1 MDVGSLVT
9 RLMMD
14 ANQFDS
20 TINKS
25 QKEIAAFKS
34 KVEGVGRGVGS
45 VFNGIAGTALK
56 LVPAIAAGTTALG
69 AFNKILKS
77 SGSLAD
83 SFDKI
88 SLQVGS
94 SIDYIASRAADI
106 NFHNAIDGLKESLK
120 IAGQLADVLDRI
132 GTTDTYKAYE
142 DEVLNKLL
150 DRQRRARE
158 EYQLKPTKEN
168 EAKLN
173 AATDAV
179 RKQQIKVN
187 NTFAEQLKNQND
199 KIGTLKY
206 DIAKNAGFINDKR
219 ATQIAEILAKDQKR
233 LEMSQARYNKFNNKK
248 FKNPD
253 LFKAESGV
261 NILKNYSWEELN
273 ATKYLKKEFIP
284 YFEKVTGLKATK
296 RNYEEQRRFIP
307 ISNLEGLEEGG
318 ITELTKAFTERE
330 KLIAGNE
337 AANAQ
342 IAREQRKS
350 NDKVDKNNTKVN
362 TKLTNTNETLE
373 EINKNFEGAKALLS
387 LQLSEGNL
395 DKESYLKELLK
406 TTNNYIDKLYDP
418 LYANLEGVKDLRSA
432 AISAKEG
439 IIKQLSN
446 LNKSR
451 GETKLGNANFNLINS
466 NLYRQLERLIVS
478 QLGSYFNGREEEALI
493 SEGKRNS
500 IEYDIIKA
508 KVGDDVSDLIKDV
521 VDLNKSEMLNYG
533 DVLATILENDEL
545 ILDKKKASALFQE
558 AFGNQREI
566 LSSQVYDFLNAVR
579 IMSSLPE
586 EMAEEFRKLWVDL
599 AKNPEEVYNLPAAKD
614 PDIVNTASTVAL
626 ESIPDAFKFVS
637 DKRPISDIQNTRVG
651 AMLNLNVS
659 LDDLDNF
666 YKQNSPIQ
674 NIDDLKNTLSAFKDF
689 NRLNDLDFFNNLD
702 SKLTEI
708 DKSLQSRVKKLK
720 HTLLQ
725 LIDAKNFYEKQLK
738 TGKLI
743 TIDENGKEVV
753 GRDLTEEEKTKL
765 QNEVKAINNG
775 VPDFKKYID
784 ELESSQLATQ
794 KLIQISQVFGI
805 KQKEIKEGFDNFRS
819 ISSSIGEITSAFS
832 DLDGK
837 VGDFA
842 KTLGALNNFANVIAN
857 LVEKLKLLSEA
868 QKAAKIA
875 AEATG
880 VAINGETAATTTNTA
895 ATAAN
900 SAAKT
905 TSTTAN
911 NTSATSTTT
920 DTTAKTTNT
929 AATIANT
936 AATTTDTAV
945 STAKTAANVG
955 EAASEGTK
963 QASKL
968 PFPANIGAIAA
979 VLAAV
984 GGAAATIS
992 SLSRKKYATGGI
1004 VTGPG
1009 SSFSDSIP
1017 ISVSNGEMILN
1028 KSQQKNLFDLLNY
1041 GGGSSRGGGSSEVNF
1056 KILGENLVGSI
1067 NNRNKGRNKIL

>member
-1 MDVGSLVT
+1 MDVGSLVA
-9 RLMMD
+9 RLLMD

-25 QKEIAAFKS
+25 QKEVAAFKS
-34 KVEGVGRGVGS
+34 KVEGVGRGVSS
-45 VFNGIAGTALK
+45 VFNGMAGAALK

-77 SGSLAD
+77 SGSLSD

-88 SLQVGS
+88 ALQVGS
-94 SIDYIASRAADI
+94 SIDYIATRAAELD
-106 NFHNAIDGLKESLK
+106 FHNAIDGLKESLK

-142 DEVLNKLL
+142 DEILNKLL
-150 DRQRRARE
+150 DRERRARE
-158 EYQLKPTKEN
+158 EYRLKPTKEN

-187 NTFAEQLKNQND
+187 NKFAEQLKNQND

-206 DIAKNAGFINDKR
+206 GIANKAGFANDKR
-219 ATQIAEILAKDQKR
+219 ATQIAEILAKDQN
-233 LEMSQARYNKFNNKK
+233 LLDMSQARYTKFNNKK

-261 NILKNYSWEELN
+261 NILRDYSWEELN
-273 ATKYLKKEFIP
+273 ATKYLLKEFKP
-284 YFEKVTGLKATK
+284 FFEKVTGLKWSK
-296 RNYEEQRRFIP
+296 HNYEEQRRFIP
-307 ISNLEGLEEGG
+307 ISNLEGLKEGG
-318 ITELTKAFTERE
+318 DITELTNAFTERE
-330 KLIAGNE
+330 RLIAGNE

-362 TKLTNTNETLE
+362 IKLTNTNETLE
-373 EINKNFEGAKALLS
+373 DINKKFEDAKALLS

-432 AISAKEG
+432 AISAKDG
-439 IIKQLSN
+439 IIKQLSD

-451 GETKLGNANFNLINS
+451 RETKLGNANFNLINS

-478 QLGSYFNGREEEALI
+478 QLGSYLNGREVEALI
-493 SEGKRNS
+493 SEGKRS
-500 IEYDIIKA
+500 SLGYDIIKA
-508 KVGDDVSDLIKDV
+508 KVGDDVSDLIKDT

-558 AFGNQREI
+558 AFGDQREI
-566 LSSQVYDFLNAVR
+566 LSGQVYDFLNAVR

-586 EMAEEFRKLWVDL
+586 EMAEEFRKLWIDL
-599 AKNPEEVYNLPAAKD
+599 AKYPEKVYSLPTDKD
-614 PDIVNTASTVAL
+614 PNIVNTASTVAL
-626 ESIPDAFKFVS
+626 KSIPDALKFVS
-637 DKRPISDIQNTRVG
+637 DKRPISDVQNTRLG
-651 AMLNLNVS
+651 AKLDLDVS

-666 YKQNSPIQ
+666 YKQSSPIQ
-674 NIDDLKNTLSAFKDF
+674 NIDDLKDTLSAFKDF

-708 DKSLQSRVKKLK
+708 DKSLQSRIKKLK

-743 TIDENGKEVV
+743 TIDENGKEVE
-753 GRDLTEEEKTKL
+753 GRNLTEEEKTKL
-765 QNEVKAINNG
+765 QNEVQTINIG

-784 ELESSQLATQ
+784 ELEEAQLAEQ
-794 KLIQISQVFGI
+794 KLVQISQVFSI
-805 KQKEIKEGFDNFRS
+805 KQKEIKEKFDNFRS
-819 ISSSIGEITSAFS
+819 VSNSIGEITSAFS

-842 KTLGALNNFANVIAN
+842 KTLGALNNFANIIAN
-857 LVEKLKLLSEA
+857 LVEQLKLLSEA
-868 QKAAKIA
+868 KKASSIA
-875 AEATG
+875 DNAM
-880 VAINGETAATTTNTA
+880 TA
-895 ATAAN
+895 
-900 SAAKT
+900 
-905 TSTTAN
+905 STTA
-911 NTSATSTTT
+911 STT
-920 DTTAKTTNT
+920 A
-929 AATIANT
+929 ILANT
-936 AATTTDTAV
+936 AASGANAASNTVASAALTGTAV
-945 STAKTAANVG
+945 AASTAAGGLFAAAAAAAANTAANVA
-955 EAASEGTK
+955 ESASEGTK

-968 PFPANIGAIAA
+968 PFPANIAAIAA

-1041 GGGSSRGGGSSEVNF
+1041 GGGSSRGDGSSEVNF

>member
-9 RLMMD
+9 RLLMD

-34 KVEGVGRGVGS
+34 KVEGVGRGVNS
-45 VFNGIAGTALK
+45 VFNGITGTALK

-77 SGSLAD
+77 SGSLSD

-88 SLQVGS
+88 ALQVGS
-94 SIDYIASRAADI
+94 SIDYIATRAAELD
-106 NFHNAIDGLKESLK
+106 FHNAIDGLKESLK

-158 EYQLKPTKEN
+158 EYQLNPTKEN

-187 NTFAEQLKNQND
+187 NKFAEQLKNQND

-206 DIAKNAGFINDKR
+206 GIADKAGFAFDKR
-219 ATQIAEILAKDQKR
+219 AIQIAEILAKDQNL
-233 LEMSQARYNKFNNKK
+233 LEISQARYKKFNDKK

-253 LFKAESGV
+253 LFIAKSGI
-261 NILKNYSWEELN
+261 NILKDFSWEEIN
-273 ATKYLKKEFIP
+273 AKKYLKKEFIP
-284 YFEKVTGLKATK
+284 FFEKTTGLKFTK
-296 RNYEEQRRFIP
+296 HNYEEQKRFIP
-307 ISNLEGLEEGG
+307 ISNLEGLEKGG
-318 ITELTKAFTERE
+318 DLTELTKAFTERE
-330 KLIAGNE
+330 RLVAGNE

-350 NDKVDKNNTKVN
+350 NNKVDRNNTKVN

-373 EINKNFEGAKALLS
+373 EINKKFEDAKALLS
-387 LQLSEGNL
+387 LQNKEGYL

-406 TTNNYIDKLYDP
+406 TTDSYIDKLYDP
-418 LYANLEGVKDLRSA
+418 LYANLEGVKELRSA
-432 AISAKEG
+432 AISAKDG
-439 IIKQLSN
+439 ILKQLKD
-446 LNKSR
+446 LNKPR
-451 GETKLGNANFNLINS
+451 GGFNFGNTNFNLVNS
-466 NLYRQLERLIVS
+466 NLYRQLERLMVS
-478 QLGSYFNGREEEALI
+478 QLGSFYNGREGVALI
-493 SEGKRNS
+493 SEGKRSS
-500 IEYDIIKA
+500 IGYDIVKA
-508 KVGDDVSDLIKDV
+508 KEGDYVLDLINDII
-521 VDLNKSEMLNYG
+521 DLNKSEMLNYG
-533 DVLATILENDEL
+533 NVLATILENDEL
-545 ILDKKKASALFQE
+545 ISGKKASYIFQE
-558 AFGNQREI
+558 AFEDQQEI
-566 LSSQVYDFLNAVR
+566 YSGQVYDFLNAVR

-586 EMAEEFRKLWVDL
+586 EMAEEFRKLWTDL
-599 AKNPEEVYNLPAAKD
+599 AKYPEKVYSLPTAQD
-614 PDIVNTASTVAL
+614 PSIINTASVVAL
-626 ESIPDAFKFVS
+626 KSIPDAFKFVS
-637 DKRPISDIQNTRVG
+637 DKRPINDIQNTRVD
-651 AMLNLNVS
+651 AMLNLNAS
-659 LDDLDNF
+659 LNDLDNF

-674 NIDDLKNTLSAFKDF
+674 NIEDLKNTLSAFKDF

-708 DKSLQSRVKKLK
+708 DKSLQSRIKKLK
-720 HTLLQ
+720 QDLLQ
-725 LIDAKNFYEKQLK
+725 LLDEKNNLEKQLK
-738 TGKLI
+738 IGKLI
-743 TIDENGKEVV
+743 TTDEKGKEIV

-765 QNEVKAINNG
+765 QNEAKAING
-775 VPDFKKYID
+775 RIPSFKKYIN
-784 ELESSQLATQ
+784 ELEEAQVAEQGLV
-794 KLIQISQVFGI
+794 QISQVFSI
-805 KQKEIKEGFDNFRS
+805 KQKEIKEKFDDFRS
-819 ISSSIGEITSAFS
+819 VTSSIGEITNAFS

-837 VGDFA
+837 VGEFA
-842 KTLGALNNFANVIAN
+842 KTLGALNNFANIIAN
-857 LVEKLKLLSEA
+857 LVEKLELLN
-868 QKAAKIA
+868 KAKKASAIA
-875 AEATG
+875 DNVMAASTT
-880 VAINGETAATTTNTA
+880 ASTAAILTNTA
-895 ATAAN
+895 ASGANAASNTVASTALTETAVAASTAAGGLF
-900 SAAKT
+900 AA
-905 TSTTAN
+905 
-911 NTSATSTTT
+911 
-920 DTTAKTTNT
+920 
-929 AATIANT
+929 AA
-936 AATTTDTAV
+936 AAA
-945 STAKTAANVG
+945 AATAANVG

-968 PFPANIGAIAA
+968 PFPANIAAIAA
-979 VLAAV
+979 VLAAI

>member
-1 MDVGSLVT
+1 MASVGDLIT
-9 RLMMD
+9 RLIMD
-14 ANQFDS
+14 ATSFDS
-20 TINKS
+20 TINRS
-25 QKEIAAFKS
+25 QREINAFRVRAES
-34 KVEGVGRGVGS
+34 VGRGVNS
-45 VFNGIAGTALK
+45 VFNGMAGAALK

-77 SGSLAD
+77 SGSLSD
-83 SFDKI
+83 SFDKV
-88 SLQVGS
+88 SLQVGAA
-94 SIDYIASRAADI
+94 IDYIASRAAEI

-187 NTFAEQLKNQND
+187 NKFAEQLKNQND

-206 DIAKNAGFINDKR
+206 DIANKAGFAYDKR
-219 ATQIAEILAKDQKR
+219 AIQIAEIEAKNQKL
-233 LEMSQARYNKFNNKK
+233 LEISQDRYKKFNNKK

-296 RNYEEQRRFIP
+296 HNYEEQRRFIP

-330 KLIAGNE
+330 RLIAGNE

-373 EINKNFEGAKALLS
+373 EINKKFEDAKALLS

-432 AISAKEG
+432 AISAKDG
-439 IIKQLSN
+439 IIKQLKDLDKPREKFN
-446 LNKSR
+446 F
-451 GETKLGNANFNLINS
+451 GNTNFNLINS
-466 NLYRQLERLIVS
+466 DLYRQLEKLITL
-478 QLGSYFNGREEEALI
+478 QLGSDGTKNAADLSAKTRATSISKGNFKPAIKDNSLLGFFDKSLLLDYKKVLSTIMDNDEKAFLGEKIERASSIFERAFGSGTEIKTEISSDLVYEFLEAIRIVSALPSDMAKTFIEEWIKLNNNPKEFYNKGYSSALPLALKSVPNASNYVNLEPSPI
-493 SEGKRNS
+493 SEVQ
-500 IEYDIIKA
+500 DIREKA
-508 KVGDDVSDLIKDV
+508 
-521 VDLNKSEMLNYG
+521 
-533 DVLATILENDEL
+533 
-545 ILDKKKASALFQE
+545 
-558 AFGNQREI
+558 
-566 LSSQVYDFLNAVR
+566 
-579 IMSSLPE
+579 
-586 EMAEEFRKLWVDL
+586 RK
-599 AKNPEEVYNLPAAKD
+599 E
-614 PDIVNTASTVAL
+614 
-626 ESIPDAFKFVS
+626 
-637 DKRPISDIQNTRVG
+637 
-651 AMLNLNVS
+651 LNVS
-659 LDDLDNF
+659 RKDLNDY
-666 YKQNSPIQ
+666 YKQGAPVL
-674 NIDDLKNTLSAFKDF
+674 DTKDLIEKINAFKDF
-689 NRLNDLDFFNNLD
+689 NNLSDLDFFNNSNLE
-702 SKLTEI
+702 SI
-708 DKSLQSRVKKLK
+708 DKELQIKLNTFKILMKNLSDNRKKLENE
-720 HTLLQ
+720 LS
-725 LIDAKNFYEKQLK
+725 
-738 TGKLI
+738 TGKEEIL
-743 TIDENGKEVV
+743 DENGKKIGE
-753 GRDLTEEEKTKL
+753 RDLTEDEKNKRREDL
-765 QNEVKAINNG
+765 KSIEANSKVYKSYLDQIEQAQI
-775 VPDFKKYID
+775 
-784 ELESSQLATQ
+784 STQ
-794 KLIQISQVFGI
+794 KLIQISQVFSI

-819 ISSSIGEITSAFS
+819 ISNSIGEITNAFS

-837 VGDFA
+837 AGDFA
-842 KTLGALNNFANVIAN
+842 RTLGALNNFANIIAN

-875 AEATG
+875 ADATE
-880 VAINGETAATTTNTA
+880 VAINGETAA
-895 ATAAN
+895 
-900 SAAKT
+900 K
-905 TSTTAN
+905 TAN
-911 NTSATSTTT
+911 TT
-920 DTTAKTTNT
+920 
-929 AATIANT
+929 ATIANT
-936 AATTTDTAV
+936 AATTTDTAA

-979 VLAAV
+979 VLAAI

-1041 GGGSSRGGGSSEVNF
+1041 GGGSYRGGGSSEVNF

>member
-9 RLMMD
+9 RLLMD

-34 KVEGVGRGVGS
+34 KAENVGRGVNS

-83 SFDKI
+83 SFDKV
-88 SLQVGS
+88 SLQIGS
-94 SIDYIASRAADI
+94 SIDYIASRAAEI
-106 NFHNAIDGLKESLK
+106 NFHNAINGLKESLK

-132 GTTDTYKAYE
+132 GTTNTYKAYE

-206 DIAKNAGFINDKR
+206 DIANKAGFTNDKR
-219 ATQIAEILAKDQKR
+219 ATQIVEILAKNQR
-233 LEMSQARYNKFNNKK
+233 LLEISQARYEKFNNKN

-296 RNYEEQRRFIP
+296 HNYEEQRRFIP

-318 ITELTKAFTERE
+318 ITEFIKALTERE
-330 KLIAGNE
+330 SLIAGNE

-350 NDKVDKNNTKVN
+350 NDKVNKNNTKVS
-362 TKLTNTNETLE
+362 TKLTDTNETLE
-373 EINKNFEGAKALLS
+373 EIKKKFEDTKALLS
-387 LQLSEGNL
+387 LQNKEGYL

-406 TTNNYIDKLYDP
+406 TTNSYIDKLYEP

-432 AISAKEG
+432 AISAKDG

-446 LNKSR
+446 LNK
-451 GETKLGNANFNLINS
+451 EKDQIKFGNIDFNLISS
-466 NLYRQLERLIVS
+466 NIYKQVERVITS
-478 QLGSYFNGREEEALI
+478 QLGSFLSGRE
-493 SEGKRNS
+493 SETFFSDWNRFKNGWE
-500 IEYDIIKA
+500 IFKA
-508 KVGDDVSDLIKDV
+508 KPGEDVSKYIYDTVSI
-521 VDLNKSEMLNYG
+521 NRSEDLNYG
-533 DVLATILENDEL
+533 KIYTTILENEKDINK
-545 ILDKKKASALFQE
+545 ILNKKVSEIFE
-558 AFGNQREI
+558 DAFKHQDYVTA
-566 LSSQVYDFLNAVR
+566 SQVYDFLNAIR
-579 IMSSLPE
+579 IMSALPE
-586 EMAEEFRKLWVDL
+586 EMARKFKEMWIDL
-599 AKNPEEVYNLPAAKD
+599 IKNPDKAVVTYALNIKADDAIQKSTISSIAASQIPDINKYVD
-614 PDIVNTASTVAL
+614 PDY
-626 ESIPDAFKFVS
+626 
-637 DKRPISDIQNTRVG
+637 RPISNIQEARLKAANIKGLSITQED
-651 AMLNLNVS
+651 
-659 LDDLDNF
+659 LDDF
-666 YKQNSPIQ
+666 YKQNAPVQTVS
-674 NIDDLKNTLSAFKDF
+674 DLTDKLRAFKDF
-689 NRLNDLDFFNNLD
+689 NKLDPLQYFNSLGSQLTDIDSNVRNRIKMLN
-702 SKLTEI
+702 
-708 DKSLQSRVKKLK
+708 SRYLE
-720 HTLLQ
+720 
-725 LIDAKNFYEKQLK
+725 LINWKYNFEEQIR
-738 TGKLI
+738 TGKYSYE
-743 TIDENGKEVV
+743 DENGKTIEKE
-753 GRDLTEEEKTKL
+753 LTEDQRTYALNQLKPIELETNRLKEYIKQLEKT
-765 QNEVKAINNG
+765 QE
-775 VPDFKKYID
+775 
-784 ELESSQLATQ
+784 ATQ
-794 KLIQISQVFGI
+794 KLVQVSQVFNI
-805 KQKEIKEGFDNFRS
+805 KQKEIEEDFDDWRTVF
-819 ISSSIGEITSAFS
+819 SSLSNVAGAFS
-832 DLDGK
+832 DLDNK

-842 KTLGALNNFANVIAN
+842 KKLEVLSNSVVIIAN
-857 LVEKLKLLSEA
+857 LIEQLNKLSEA
-868 QKAAKIA
+868 KKATAIA
-875 AEATG
+875 DEILAGSA
-880 VAINGETAATTTNTA
+880 ASSTAALLTNTA
-895 ATAAN
+895 A
-900 SAAKT
+900 S
-905 TSTTAN
+905 S
-911 NTSATSTTT
+911 
-920 DTTAKTTNT
+920 
-929 AATIANT
+929 ANT
-936 AATTTDTAV
+936 ASNTAQAAALTGTAV
-945 STAKTAANVG
+945 AASAAAGGLAAAAAAAAALTAANVG
-955 EAASEGTK
+955 ETASEGTK
-963 QASKL
+963 QAAKL
-968 PFPANIGAIAA
+968 PFPANIAAIAA